1 MKKIIV
7 VDFGSKTYQLILS
20 TLEEL
25 KVGYVKTDHTL
36 KLEDINE
43 EIAGIILS
51 GSPDNISDG
60 EGFRLI
66 DERIFDANVPILGIC
81 YGHQLSN
88 YLLGGKVIK
97 SNTPENGLVNFRII
111 NDCPL
116 FKDMPNSQ
124 LVHMSHND
132 EVVELGSSFEKV
144 GETKDCNYAASY
156 SKDKNIYTL
165 QFHPEYDDNTCGKQ
179 YFINFLKICKLN

>member
-7 VDFGSKTYQLILS
+7 VDFSSKTYQLILNI
-20 TLEEL
+20 LEQL
-25 KVGYVKTDHTL
+25 NVSYIKADHTL
-36 KLEDINE
+36 KLEDIDKE
-43 EIAGIILS
+43 VSGIILS
-51 GSPDNISDG
+51 GSPDNISDKV
-60 EGFRLI
+60 GFRTI
-66 DERIFDANVPILGIC
+66 DSRIFDANIPILGIC

-97 SNTPENGLVNFRII
+97 SNTPEDGLVEFNII
-111 NDCPL
+111 KDCPL

-144 GETKDCNYAASY
+144 GETKGCNYAASY
-156 SKDKNIYTL
+156 NKDKNIYTL

-179 YFINFLKICKLN
+179 YFINFLMICKIA